1 MPNSIV
7 HSDLSK
13 TVCKVLEHIG
23 ANRIVPQ
30 PQPKKAI
37 IQYWNFYEERL
48 RTGDKGQEGLKIF
61 KSNWSRFSGRYMSI
75 HKSQLVSL
83 LQELRND
90 LSIYLSIC
98 LSIYLYYMYIL
109 ILFVLCILSIVY
121 VYIYIYI
128 YIYIC
133 NILNNK
139 TLPRP
144 LVISK

>member
-48 RTGDKGQEGLKIF
+48 WTGDKGQKGLKIF

-83 LQELRND
+83 LQGRRND
-90 LSIYLSIC
+90 LSIYLSIS
-98 LSIYLYYMYIL
+98 LSLYLYLYIYYMYIL

-121 VYIYIYI
+121 IYIYMQ
-128 YIYIC
+128 Y
-133 NILNNK
+133 
-139 TLPRP
+139 PQ
-144 LVISK
+144 

>member
-98 LSIYLYYMYIL
+98 LSIYLSILYVYFNIICIMYI
-109 ILFVLCILSIVY
+109 INS
-121 VYIYIYI
+121 IYI

-139 TLPRP
+139 ILPRP

>member
-37 IQYWNFYEERL
+37 MQYWNFYEERL

-90 LSIYLSIC
+90 LSIYLSI
-98 LSIYLYYMYIL
+98 YLYYMYIL

-121 VYIYIYI
+121 I

-139 TLPRP
+139 ILPRP